1 MKILKATY
9 GDKDVTDIVTSKVN
23 NDNLIIQASN
33 SIFGDP
39 CVGKIKK
46 LIIDIEIDG
55 VSEQHSIQENSF
67 IKLPKT
73 KQSRLGIFYSNNNED
88 RINPCILKSL
98 ECIKRSS
105 EGKADIITNLWN
117 SLGDKNPF
125 LETISWTR
133 TSSHLNQV
141 LQILQC
147 LYMGKTIGSYKYV
160 SFLEHD
166 VLYPEG
172 YFDYEDFDLE
182 CISNSN
188 YIGLCNSG
196 FQSKNANHQPLS
208 QITMRMDFAIQHFES
223 LLPNAIFLNS
233 GLLEPLIKI
242 GFWKCHNPSI
252 HVNHGRHFTSHYSIY
267 SKYTTSEDSYWGHYN
282 QYSDLFFNKD

>member
-1 MKILKATY
+1 MNILKATY
-9 GDKDVTDIVTSKVN
+9 GDKDVTDTVRSKIN
-23 NDNLIIQASN
+23 NNSLFIQASN

-39 CVGKIKK
+39 CVGKLKH
-46 LIIDIEIDG
+46 LILDIEVDG
-55 VSEQHSIQENSF
+55 VLEQHSIQENSF

-73 KQSRLGIFYSNNNED
+73 NKSRLGIFYSNNNED

-105 EGKADIITNLWN
+105 EGKADIITNVWN
-117 SLGDKNPF
+117 SLGNKNPF
-125 LETISWTR
+125 METISWTK
-133 TSSHLNQV
+133 TSSHLNQT

-147 LYMGKTIGSYKYV
+147 LYMGQSTGFYKYV

-172 YFDYEDFDLE
+172 YFDYDDFDNE

-188 YIGLCNSG
+188 YIGLCKNG
-196 FQSKNANHQPLS
+196 FQPQSANHKPLS
-208 QITMRMDFAIQHFES
+208 QITMRMDFAIKHFES
-223 LLPNAIFLNS
+223 ILPNAIFLNS
-233 GLLEPLIKI
+233 GLVEPNINI
-242 GFWKCHNPSI
+242 EFWRCANPSI

-267 SKYTTSEDSYWGHYN
+267 SKDTVSENPYWGHYS
-282 QYSDLFFNKD
+282 QYSNLFF

>member
-9 GDKDVTDIVTSKVN
+9 GDKDVTDIVRSNTN
-23 NDNLIIQASN
+23 NNILFIQASN

-39 CVGKIKK
+39 CVGKLKH
-46 LIIDIEIDG
+46 LILNIEVDG
-55 VSEQHSIQENSF
+55 VLEQHSVQENYF

-73 KQSRLGIFYSNNNED
+73 NRSRLGIFYSNNNED

-98 ECIKRSS
+98 ECIKKSAD
-105 EGKADIITNLWN
+105 GKADIITNLWN

-125 LETISWTR
+125 IETISWTK
-133 TSSHLNQV
+133 TSSHLNQT

-147 LYMGKTIGSYKYV
+147 LYMARSTEDYKYV

-172 YFDYEDFDLE
+172 YFDYDDFDNE

-188 YIGLCNSG
+188 YIGLCKNG
-196 FQSKNANHQPLS
+196 FQPQYANHQPLS
-208 QITMRMDFAIQHFES
+208 QITMNMDFAIKHFES
-223 LLPNAIFLNS
+223 ILPNAILLNS
-233 GLLEPLIKI
+233 GLVEPHVKI
-242 GFWKCHNPSI
+242 DFWRCKNPSI
-252 HVNHGRHFTSHYSIY
+252 HVNHGRHFTSHYVIY
-267 SKYTTSEDSYWGHYN
+267 SKDTFSEDLYWGHYSK
-282 QYSDLFFNKD
+282 YSNLFF

>member
-9 GDKDVTDIVTSKVN
+9 GDKDVTDIVRSKIN
-23 NDNLIIQASN
+23 NNSLFIQASN

-39 CVGKIKK
+39 CVGKLKQ
-46 LIIDIEIDG
+46 LTVDIEADG
-55 VSEQHSIQENSF
+55 AIEQHSIQENSF

-125 LETISWTR
+125 LETISWTK
-133 TSSHLNQV
+133 TSSHLNQI

-147 LYMGKTIGSYKYV
+147 LYLGKLNESYKYV

-172 YFDYEDFDLE
+172 YFDYDDFDHD
-182 CISNSN
+182 IIMNSN
-188 YIGLCNSG
+188 YIGLCKGG
-196 FQSKNANHQPLS
+196 FQFKHPHQPPLS
-208 QITMRMDFAIQHFES
+208 QMTMKMNFAIKHFES
-223 LLPNAIFLNS
+223 ILPNAIFSNT
-233 GLLEPLIKI
+233 GNVEPMKVLASWSCI
-242 GFWKCHNPSI
+242 NPSI
-252 HVNHGRHFTSHYSIY
+252 HVNHGRHFTSHYSVY
-267 SKYTTSEDSYWGHYN
+267 SKDTTSENLYWGHYSK
-282 QYSDLFFNKD
+282 YSDLFF

>member
-1 MKILKATY
+1 MKIIKATY

-73 KQSRLGIFYSNNNED
+73 KQSRLGIFYSNNNDD
-88 RINPCILKSL
+88 RINSCILKSL
-98 ECIKRSS
+98 QCIQKSS
-105 EGKADIITNLWN
+105 NGKADIITNLWN

-125 LETISWTR
+125 LETISWTK
-133 TSSHLNQV
+133 TSSHLNQI

-147 LYMGKTIGSYKYV
+147 LYLGKLSESYEYV

-172 YFDYEDFDLE
+172 YFDYEDFNE
-182 CISNSN
+182 NVIINSY
-188 YIGLCNSG
+188 YIGLCRNG
-196 FQSKNANHQPLS
+196 FQTKNPHQPPLS
-208 QITMRMDFAIQHFES
+208 QMTMKIDFAIEHFES
-223 LLPNAIFLNS
+223 ILPNAIFSNS
-233 GLLEPLIKI
+233 GSVEPNVIIKP
-242 GFWKCHNPSI
+242 WSCKNPSI
-252 HVNHGRHFTSHYSIY
+252 HVNHGRHFTSHYSVY
-267 SKYTTSEDSYWGHYN
+267 SKDTTSEDPYWGHYSK
-282 QYSDLFFNKD
+282 YSNLFF